1 MLDLNVEITAE
12 LGELGELAR
21 DVYSD
26 GVKEALREAS
36 YISVDAVK
44 TLRLALIPLQL
55 TAMLQDRV
63 AMFFKRAADKAS
75 PENRVSPAPSL
86 ALPIL
91 EKLRYQEDGDLLT
104 DIYVELLSAGFDKS
118 RMGDAHPAFL
128 TIISQLSPDEIRLIN
143 SLAGSEPKNYFG
155 REASDWTQSSQGI
168 IGHLNESVLEPV
180 EIDWS
185 LVVNP
190 DELSWPQ
197 HLQVYVGHLHSLGL
211 IEYDNDL
218 KYMSGRG
225 LNHGNECW
233 AIKLTEF
240 GSLFHR
246 ACVKGV
252 PLESFTV
259 TSQDRI

>member
-1 MLDLNVEITAE
+1 MVNLVNVEIPAE
-12 LGELGELAR
+12 FGELAKE
-21 DVYSD
+21 VYSD
-26 GVKEALREAS
+26 VLKETFRE
-36 YISVDAVK
+36 ISKIGVDAVK
-44 TLRLALIPLQL
+44 TLRLALAPLQFM
-55 TAMLQDRV
+55 AMQQERV
-63 AMFFKRAADKAS
+63 AMYYKRAADKAS

-128 TIISQLSPDEIRLIN
+128 TIISQLSSDEIRLIN
-143 SLAGSEPKNYFG
+143 SLAGSDPKNYFG
-155 REASDWTQSSQGI
+155 REASDWTLSSKSI
-168 IGHLNESVLEPV
+168 IEHLNESVLEPV

-218 KYMSGRG
+218 KYLSGRG
-225 LNHGNECW
+225 LNHGYECW
-233 AIKLTEF
+233 AIKLSQF

-252 PLESFTV
+252 PLESFSV
-259 TSQDRI
+259 TPEDRI

>member
-1 MLDLNVEITAE
+1 MLDVNVELPTE
-12 LGELGELAR
+12 VGELAKA
-21 DVYSD
+21 VYSD
-26 GVKEALREAS
+26 GVKEIFRE
-36 YISVDAVK
+36 ISKIGVDAAK
-44 TLRLALIPLQL
+44 TLRLALTPLQF
-55 TAMLQDRV
+55 TAMLQERV
-63 AMFFKRAADKAS
+63 AMYFKRASDKAS

-104 DIYVELLSAGFDKS
+104 DIYVEPLSAGFDKS

-143 SLAGSEPKNYFG
+143 SLAGSDPKNYFG
-155 REASDWTQSSQGI
+155 RVASDWTQSSKGI
-168 IGHLNESVLEPV
+168 IGHLNASVLESV

-197 HLQVYVGHLHSLGL
+197 HLQVYVGHLHSLEL

-218 KYMSGRG
+218 KYFSGRG

-233 AIKLTEF
+233 AIKLSEF

-246 ACVKGV
+246 ACVKGA
-252 PLESFTV
+252 PLESFSV
-259 TSQDRI
+259 TPQDRI

>member
-1 MLDLNVEITAE
+1 MLDVNVELPAE
-12 LGELGELAR
+12 AGELAKE
-21 DVYSD
+21 VYSD
-26 GVKEALREAS
+26 GVKETFRE
-36 YISVDAVK
+36 ISKIGSDAAK
-44 TLRLALIPLQL
+44 TLRLALAPLQF
-55 TAMLQDRV
+55 TAMLQDRM
-63 AMFFKRAADKAS
+63 AMYFKRAADKSS

-155 REASDWTQSSQGI
+155 RVASEWTQSSKGI
-168 IGHLNESVLEPV
+168 IEHFNESSLEQV

-190 DELSWPQ
+190 DEFSWPQ

-218 KYMSGRG
+218 KYLSGRG

-233 AIKLTEF
+233 AIKLSEF

-246 ACVKGV
+246 ACVKGA
-252 PLESFTV
+252 PMESFAV
-259 TSQDRI
+259 TPKDRI

>member
-1 MLDLNVEITAE
+1 MVNLVNVEIPAE
-12 LGELGELAR
+12 FGELAKE
-21 DVYSD
+21 VYSD
-26 GVKEALREAS
+26 VLKETFLE
-36 YISVDAVK
+36 ISKIGVDAVK
-44 TLRLALIPLQL
+44 TLRLALAPLQFM
-55 TAMLQDRV
+55 AMQQERV
-63 AMFFKRAADKAS
+63 AMYYKRAADKAS

-118 RMGDAHPAFL
+118 RIGDAHPAFL

-143 SLAGSEPKNYFG
+143 SLAGSDPKNYFG
-155 REASDWTQSSQGI
+155 RVASDWTQSSKGI

-197 HLQVYVGHLHSLGL
+197 HLQVYVGHLSSLGL

-218 KYMSGRG
+218 KYLSGRG
-225 LNHGNECW
+225 LSHGKECW
-233 AIKLTEF
+233 AIKLSEF

-246 ACVKGV
+246 ACVKGA
-252 PLESFTV
+252 PLESFVV
-259 TSQDRI
+259 TPQDRI

>member
-1 MLDLNVEITAE
+1 MLDVNVELPAE
-12 LGELGELAR
+12 VGELAKE
-21 DVYSD
+21 VYSD
-26 GVKEALREAS
+26 GVKEIFRE
-36 YISVDAVK
+36 ISKIGVDAAK
-44 TLRLALIPLQL
+44 TLRLALAPLQF
-55 TAMLQDRV
+55 TAMLQERM
-63 AMFFKRAADKAS
+63 AMYFKRAADKAS

-143 SLAGSEPKNYFG
+143 SLAGSDPKNYFG
-155 REASDWTQSSQGI
+155 RVTSDWTQSSKGI

-190 DELSWPQ
+190 DELLWPI

-218 KYMSGRG
+218 KYLSGRG

-233 AIKLTEF
+233 AIKLSEF

-246 ACVKGV
+246 ACIKGA
-252 PLESFTV
+252 PLESFAV
-259 TSQDRI
+259 TPQDRI

>member
-1 MLDLNVEITAE
+1 MFELPVKVEVSADLTEVTKD
-12 LGELGELAR
+12 L
-21 DVYSD
+21 YSD
-26 GVKEALREAS
+26 TVKDTLRETS
-36 YISVDAVK
+36 KIGVDAVK
-44 TLRLALIPLQL
+44 TLRLALAPLQYM
-55 TAMLQDRV
+55 AMLQDRV
-63 AMFFKRAADKAS
+63 AKYFERAANKAS

-118 RMGDAHPAFL
+118 RVGDAHPAFL

-143 SLAGSEPKNYFG
+143 SLAGADPKNYFG
-155 REASDWTQSSQGI
+155 RTASDWTQSSKGI
-168 IGHLNESVLEPV
+168 IEHLNESVLEPV

-218 KYMSGRG
+218 KYLSGRG

-233 AIKLTEF
+233 AIKLTQF

-246 ACVKGV
+246 ACVKGA

-259 TSQDRI
+259 TPQDRI

>member
-1 MLDLNVEITAE
+1 MLDVNVELPAE
-12 LGELGELAR
+12 AGELAKE
-21 DVYSD
+21 VYSD
-26 GVKEALREAS
+26 GVKETFRE
-36 YISVDAVK
+36 ISKIGSDAAK
-44 TLRLALIPLQL
+44 TLRLALTPLQF
-55 TAMLQDRV
+55 TAMLQDRM
-63 AMFFKRAADKAS
+63 AMYFKRAADKSS

-104 DIYVELLSAGFDKS
+104 DIYVELLSASFDKS

-155 REASDWTQSSQGI
+155 LVASEWTQSSKGI
-168 IGHLNESVLEPV
+168 IEHFNESSLEQV

-218 KYMSGRG
+218 KYLSGRG

-233 AIKLTEF
+233 AIKLSEF

-246 ACVKGV
+246 ACVKGAPV
-252 PLESFTV
+252 ESFAV
-259 TSQDRI
+259 TPQDRI

>member
-1 MLDLNVEITAE
+1 MFDVSVELPSEVGDLAQ
-12 LGELGELAR
+12 

-26 GVKEALREAS
+26 GVKETLREVS
-36 YISVDAVK
+36 KIGIDAAK
-44 TLRLALIPLQL
+44 TLRLALAPLQF

-63 AMFFKRAADKAS
+63 AMYFKRAADKAS
-75 PENRVSPAPSL
+75 VENRVSPAPSL

-155 REASDWTQSSQGI
+155 RVTSEWTQSSKGI
-168 IGHLNESVLEPV
+168 DEHLNSSALEPIK
-180 EIDWS
+180 IDWS
-185 LVVNP
+185 LIVNP
-190 DELSWPQ
+190 DALLWPA
-197 HLQVYVGHLHSLGL
+197 HLQVYIGHLHSLGL
-211 IEYDNDL
+211 IEYTNDL
-218 KYMSGRG
+218 EYLSGRG
-225 LNHGNECW
+225 LNHGYECW
-233 AIKLTEF
+233 AITLTEF

-246 ACVKGV
+246 ACVKDA
-252 PLESFTV
+252 PLESFAV
-259 TSQDRI
+259 TRQDRI

>member
-1 MLDLNVEITAE
+1 MMDVNVQLPAEI
-12 LGELGELAR
+12 GELAKE
-21 DVYSD
+21 VYSD
-26 GVKEALREAS
+26 GVKEIFRE
-36 YISVDAVK
+36 ISKIGVDAAK
-44 TLRLALIPLQL
+44 TLRLALAPLQF
-55 TAMLQDRV
+55 TAMLQENV
-63 AMFFKRAADKAS
+63 AMYFKQAADKAS
-75 PENRVSPAPSL
+75 PKNRVCPAPSL

-143 SLAGSEPKNYFG
+143 SLAGSAPKNYFG
-155 REASDWTQSSQGI
+155 RVASNWTQSSKSI
-168 IGHLNESVLEPV
+168 IEHLNESVLEPV
-180 EIDWS
+180 EIDWN

-190 DELSWPQ
+190 DELLWPL

-218 KYMSGRG
+218 KYLSGRG

-233 AIKLTEF
+233 AIKLSEF

-252 PLESFTV
+252 PLESFAV
-259 TSQDRI
+259 TPQDRI

>member
-1 MLDLNVEITAE
+1 MLDVNVELPAE
-12 LGELGELAR
+12 VGELAIE
-21 DVYSD
+21 VYSD
-26 GVKEALREAS
+26 GAKETFREMS
-36 YISVDAVK
+36 KIGVDAAK
-44 TLRLALIPLQL
+44 TFRLALIPLQF

-63 AMFFKRAADKAS
+63 ATYFKRAADKAS

-91 EKLRYQEDGDLLT
+91 EKLRYQEEGDLLT
-104 DIYVELLSAGFDKS
+104 DIYVELLSASFDRS
-118 RMGDAHPAFL
+118 RIGDAHPAFL

-143 SLAGSEPKNYFG
+143 SLAGSDPKNFFG
-155 REASDWTQSSQGI
+155 RVASDWTQSSEGI
-168 IGHLNESVLEPV
+168 IRHFNEAALEHV
-180 EIDWS
+180 EIDWT

-190 DELSWPQ
+190 DEFVWPM
-197 HLQVYVGHLHSLGL
+197 HLQVYIGHLHSLGL

-218 KYMSGRG
+218 KYLSGRG

-252 PLESFTV
+252 PSESFTV
-259 TSQDRI
+259 TPLDRI